1 MKKISLL
8 LSIVFAIIGCNCQK
22 KVVEEPKKETTSNVK
37 QYSLPKIEYVANT
50 RGFYEKIT
58 IENQSVWV
66 TNNREDKTNGE
77 ETKIPDD
84 VNKELSSYL
93 NSVNLDKLATYKDP
107 TQKRFYDGAAIAN
120 LKITSNGK
128 EYQTVDFDHGNPP
141 VEIQNLVNKITSF
154 GTKR

>member
-1 MKKISLL
+1 MKKLPLL
-8 LSIVFAIIGCNCQK
+8 LSIIFAIVGCNCQK
-22 KVVEEPKKETTSNVK
+22 KTVEETKKETSSNVK
-37 QYSLPKIEYVANT
+37 QYNLPKLEYVANT

-66 TNNREDKTNGE
+66 TNDREDKTNGV

-93 NSVNLDKLATYKDP
+93 SSVNLEKLATYKDP
-107 TQKRFYDGAAIAN
+107 TQKRFYDGAPIAN

-141 VEIQNLVNKITSF
+141 VEIEKFVNKITSF
-154 GTKR
+154 GNKR